1 MDKKRNSY
9 DFENVS
15 ILKKITVISGLF
27 ICLFGGMFS
36 AIIGIDKF
44 KNYNRPYSFG
54 ITFGIVGVLIA
65 IYVANRI
72 KPYVILNPIML
83 SKYSDLT
90 FIFALGFIGH
100 FMLLGFYFNT
110 ALSEL
115 NKCDRYEVIDKI
127 HRKAAYKKP
136 ELNILI
142 LNVNGQSQ
150 KLLCK
155 SNYWK
160 SISVGQKIT
169 ACDYKSKIG
178 FDSFELPNDY

>member
-1 MDKKRNSY
+1 MDKKRTNY
-9 DFENVS
+9 NFDKVTK
-15 ILKKITVISGLF
+15 LKKIIVVASLF
-27 ICLFGGMFS
+27 ICLFGGIFS
-36 AIIGIDKF
+36 AIVGIDKF
-44 KNYNRPYSFG
+44 KNYDSPYSFG
-54 ITFGIVGVLIA
+54 ITFGIIGVLTA
-65 IYVANRI
+65 IYIANRI

-83 SKYSDLT
+83 SKYSDLI

-100 FMLLGFYFNT
+100 FMLLGFYFNNV
-110 ALSEL
+110 LSKL

-127 HRKAAYKKP
+127 HRESGYKRP

-142 LNVNGQSQ
+142 LNVNGQNH

-160 SISVGQKIT
+160 SVQVGQKIT

-178 FDSFELPNDY
+178 FDSFELPNDN